1 MGKRK
6 AFYAVVAPPGI
17 GGARSGIYTS
27 WEDAVANGAQGVRG
41 VRQQGF
47 ATRAEA
53 EAFLATNTQADS
65 SLGADGAAAG
75 HATAADAVPCKRPR
89 LSADE
94 GSSSSH
100 PGIENLG
107 QNQGASAYNP
117 SGDACSSSSD
127 PGIENLGQNK
137 RASAY
142 NPSGDASSSV
152 ALRMMHGM
160 GYVDGMG
167 LGRDGQ
173 GMREPVKESGRLGG
187 DQRGLGFGSAQAPAA
202 APAEGSPSDDA
213 AALDPLQKE
222 AIKVALEGKNLFL
235 TGGPGTGKSFT
246 LRRMIEQLRQKWRN
260 QALAAGVGED
270 EAPRDETVMVTA
282 PTGVAAILVNG
293 QTMHAKPGPGP
304 PKPTTEMFGNMWGNK
319 KMWRNVR
326 TLVIDEVSGCRPSPT
341 PFCRAFPP
349 STGAHACT
357 DLDGRRRILR
367 VVLFDAAGHPA

>member
-6 AFYAVVAPPGI
+6 AFYAVVAPPGVH
-17 GGARSGIYTS
+17 GARSGIYTS

-47 ATRAEA
+47 AARSEA
-53 EAFLATNTQADS
+53 EAFLARNTQADVS
-65 SLGADGAAAG
+65 SLGADGAAPQET
-75 HATAADAVPCKRPR
+75 ATDAVPCKRPR

-94 GSSSSH
+94 GSST
-100 PGIENLG
+100 
-107 QNQGASAYNP
+107 
-117 SGDACSSSSD
+117 SD
-127 PGIENLGQNK
+127 PGIENLHQNQG
-137 RASAY
+137 ASAY

-160 GYVDGMG
+160 GYVDGAG

-173 GMREPVKESGRLGG
+173 GMREPVKESGRLGR
-187 DQRGLGFGSAQAPAA
+187 DQRGLGFGSAQAPAT
-202 APAEGSPSDDA
+202 APAEGSPSDEA
-213 AALDPLQKE
+213 AALDPLQQE
-222 AIKVALEGKNLFL
+222 AIDAALEGKNLFL

-282 PTGVAAILVNG
+282 PTGVAAILVHG
-293 QTMHAKPGPGP
+293 QTMYAKPGPGKP
-304 PKPTTEMFGNMWGNK
+304 LPTTEMFGNMWGNK

-326 TLVIDEVSGCRPSPT
+326 TLVIDEVSGCRPSPSLL
-341 PFCRAFPP
+341 CRAFPP
-349 STGAHACT
+349 STGRAHVCT
-357 DLDGRRRILR
+357 DLDGRRGVLR
-367 VVLFDAAGHPA
+367 VVLFDTAGHPARLR